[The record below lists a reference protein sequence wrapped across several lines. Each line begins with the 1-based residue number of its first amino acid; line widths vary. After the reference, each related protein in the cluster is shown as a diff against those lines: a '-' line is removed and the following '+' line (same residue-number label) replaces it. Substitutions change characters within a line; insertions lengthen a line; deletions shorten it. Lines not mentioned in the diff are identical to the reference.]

1 MSVITEIA
9 GKTLILLLLAM
20 PGAAQYDGVYS
31 ADEDGRFAD
40 AAQFAAIENHIRTM
54 ESCVKTLQEL
64 GNVEYTN
71 TRLKRGQPNKRSAFF
86 ARMVT
91 MKEEAA
97 SSVQRILLDYFL
109 VNRLKY
115 WDITKR
121 TPAGYASQAYKDYTR
136 MLELIHY
143 ALSYVFWARESTIEE
158 KPVMVR
164 FYVQEFRKIYD
175 SQRVR
180 ESGLLWKESERQWT
194 TKSMH

>member
-1 MSVITEIA
+1 
-9 GKTLILLLLAM
+9 LILLLLSI
-20 PGAAQYDGVYS
+20 PSAAQYDGIYT

-54 ESCVKTLQEL
+54 EACVKTLQEL
-64 GNVEYTN
+64 GNVEFTN
-71 TRLKRGQPNKRSAFF
+71 THFKRGQPNKRSAFF

-121 TPAGYASQAYKDYTR
+121 TPAGYASQEYKDYTR

-158 KPVMVR
+158 KPEMVR
-164 FYVQEFRKIYD
+164 YYIQEFRRIYESD
-175 SQRVR
+175 RVR
-180 ESGLLWKESERQWT
+180 ENLLWKPSERQWT
-194 TKSMH
+194 TKPMH